1 MIVPR
6 AARRSVVLATR
17 NAGKVREMRAALA
30 GLSIEVHSLT
40 ELGSRVVPPEA
51 GRTYA
56 ENAAAKA
63 RIAAETTRLLA
74 LADDSGLEVDAL
86 GGEPGVHTA
95 RYFGA
100 GLSDAEKV
108 ARLLRRLEGLPAERR
123 AARFRCL
130 IALAWP
136 PEGGAGAMPGRVE
149 LFEGVCQGV
158 LAREARGAG
167 GFGFDPIFIPE
178 GESLTFAQLPPERK
192 AAISHRARALVK
204 VCAFLAALLADDR
217 AATPGAAPEEQA

>member
-1 MIVPR
+1 
-6 AARRSVVLATR
+6 
-17 NAGKVREMRAALA
+17 MRAALA
-30 GLSIEVHSLT
+30 GLAIDVSSLA
-40 ELGSRVVPPEA
+40 ELGSRVVLPEA

-63 RIAAETTRLLA
+63 RVAAETTRLAA
-74 LADDSGLEVDAL
+74 LADDSGLEVDDL

-100 GLSDAEKV
+100 DLSDAEKV
-108 ARLLRRLEGLPAERR
+108 ARLLARLEGLPPERR

-136 PEGGAGAMPGRVE
+136 RGEGGGEAAAPGRVE
-149 LFEGVCQGV
+149 LFEGVCEGV
-158 LAREARGAG
+158 LATEARGAG
-167 GFGFDPIFIPE
+167 GFGFDPVFIPA

-192 AAISHRARALVK
+192 AAISHRARALAK
-204 VCAFLAALLADDR
+204 VRAFLAGRPAGDR
-217 AATPGAAPEEQA
+217 PPGQGKSAAGTA